1 MSIDKADRLWQKGAM
16 QSALDAEGPPA
27 RQDAILDAAIGA
39 FAAYGYRRTTME
51 DIARAA
57 AMSRSALYLHFRNK
71 DDIFR
76 SLTERYLDQALTDM
90 TEALHRPGQTAE
102 QALYAAFVAKDGQL
116 MELVLST
123 PHGAE
128 LMDAG
133 FQASPGLVAEAS
145 ARTGRVLT
153 DWLVARGVPAGL
165 GSAEEL
171 AQTIVAALMG
181 VKSSARSLDDLR
193 VKEAHLARL
202 IGRALG

>member
-1 MSIDKADRLWQKGAM
+1 MVSIDIPGRLWQKGAM
-16 QSALDAEGPPA
+16 EVDPDTEGAPA
-27 RQDAILDAAIGA
+27 RQDAILDAALGA

-57 AMSRSALYLHFRNK
+57 SMSRSALYLHFRNK

-76 SLTERYLDQALTDM
+76 SLTRRYLDQALTDM
-90 TEALHRPGQTAE
+90 ETALHRPGQTAE
-102 QALYAAFVAKDGQL
+102 EALYAAFVAKDGQL
-116 MELVLST
+116 MEVVLTT

-145 ARTGRVLT
+145 ARTAGVLA
-153 DWLVARGVPAGL
+153 DWLVSRGLPPGL
-165 GSAEEL
+165 GPAPDL

-181 VKSSARSLDDLR
+181 VKSSAQSLPDLR
-193 VKEAHLARL
+193 AKEAQLARL
-202 IGRALG
+202 IGRAL